1 MKAISFKSFILI
13 VFCSSPIYAQDGRSV
28 EKSIATPTK
37 QQLLEQA
44 FSKKMSGATL
54 VGSFTI
60 DGREGKPPA
69 PERYELG
76 VVKKANGDF
85 WTFNAKIKYGNVDQK
100 VAIPITVKML
110 WAGDTPVISIT
121 DFKIPG
127 MGTFTA
133 RVLFYGDKYVGT
145 WKHGKTEGHMFGKI
159 VPKKKS
165 E

>member
-1 MKAISFKSFILI
+1 MKAISYPSF
-13 VFCSSPIYAQDGRSV
+13 VFAVFINSMALAQDERAT
-28 EKSIATPTK
+28 EKPNQSRTK
-37 QQLLEQA
+37 QEKLEAA
-44 FSKKMSGATL
+44 FSKKMSGAAL

-60 DGREGKPPA
+60 DGQKGKPPA

-76 VVKKANGDF
+76 VVKKATGDF
-85 WTFNAKIKYGNVDQK
+85 WTFNAKIKFGNVDQK

-110 WAGDTPVISIT
+110 WAGDTPVVSIT
-121 DFKIPG
+121 DFKIPT

-145 WKHGKTEGHMFGKI
+145 WKHGKVEGHMFGKI
-159 VPKKKS
+159 VPKKTS